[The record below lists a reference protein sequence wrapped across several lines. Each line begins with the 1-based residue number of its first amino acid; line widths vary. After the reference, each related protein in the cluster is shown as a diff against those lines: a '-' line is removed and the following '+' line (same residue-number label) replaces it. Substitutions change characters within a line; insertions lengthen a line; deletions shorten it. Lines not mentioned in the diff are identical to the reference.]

1 MRFDLHKLKGTIH
14 LTITACVYNCIYIID
29 TSQYCSFVIGGAWL
43 VAYKEEQKKR
53 FNAVL
58 CPLTQEESEISKKTS
73 KVQKLQSVTK
83 SDEKV
88 KILDGMYLV

>member
-1 MRFDLHKLKGTIH
+1 MCTIAST
-14 LTITACVYNCIYIID
+14 LLIQ
-29 TSQYCSFVIGGAWL
+29 SQYCSFVIGGAWL

-58 CPLTQEESEISKKTS
+58 CPSTQEESEISKKTS
-73 KVQKLQSVTK
+73 KVEKLQSVTK
-83 SDEKV
+83 SEKV